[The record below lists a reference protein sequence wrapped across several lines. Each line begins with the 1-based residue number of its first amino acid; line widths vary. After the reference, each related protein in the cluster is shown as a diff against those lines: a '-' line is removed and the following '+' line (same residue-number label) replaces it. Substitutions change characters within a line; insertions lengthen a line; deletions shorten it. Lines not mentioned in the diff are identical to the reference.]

1 MKLSKFMP
9 MAFSLILT
17 FFIAA
22 CSQEKSDTVRW
33 FNATHAIL
41 TATNQGDVEIYGGEK
56 PSAEIKQAYR
66 DMLKEWW
73 DITNLLKPSLRL
85 LKRIALKKQL
95 HGITAVHLIYFLQA
109 ILLNTL
115 LANKH

>member
-9 MAFSLILT
+9 MVFGLILA

-41 TATNQGDVEIYGGEK
+41 TATNQGNVEIYGGEK

-66 DMLKEWW
+66 DMLKEW
-73 DITNLLKPSLRL
+73 LEKSSKLRC
-85 LKRIALKKQL
+85 KTYQL
-95 HGITAVHLIYFLQA
+95 IKNYD
-109 ILLNTL
+109 NSP
-115 LANKH
+115 